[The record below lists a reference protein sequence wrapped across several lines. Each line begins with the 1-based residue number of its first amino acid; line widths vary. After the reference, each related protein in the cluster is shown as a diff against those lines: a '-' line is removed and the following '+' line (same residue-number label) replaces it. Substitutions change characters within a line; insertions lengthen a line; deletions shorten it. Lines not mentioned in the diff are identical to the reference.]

1 MNRQLIL
8 ITIVVVGVCAS
19 FSAFAQ
25 QRPYNQVM
33 KEVQATFASLR
44 KDIDANSAD
53 AATQDAA
60 KLQGLFKE
68 TEAFWAQFKTKD
80 AILHARTALDASAAV
95 EAAAK
100 NKDFKKAQASYG
112 AITKECG
119 LCHFSHREE
128 TQTGFIIRP

>member
-1 MNRQLIL
+1 MNRHLVL
-8 ITIVVVGVCAS
+8 ITIVVAGICAG

-44 KDIDANSAD
+44 KDLDGNSAD
-53 AATQDAA
+53 AAAQDAA
-60 KLQGLFKE
+60 KLEGLFKE
-68 TEAFWAQFKTKD
+68 TETFWAQFKTKD
-80 AILHARTALDASAAV
+80 ALLHAKNAINASAAV

-112 AITKECG
+112 AIT
-119 LCHFSHREE
+119 
-128 TQTGFIIRP
+128 